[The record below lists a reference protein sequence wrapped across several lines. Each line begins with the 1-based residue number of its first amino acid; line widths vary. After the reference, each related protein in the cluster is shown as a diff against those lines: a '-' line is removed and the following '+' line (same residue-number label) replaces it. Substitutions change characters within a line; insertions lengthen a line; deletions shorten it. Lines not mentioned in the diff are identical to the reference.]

1 MEDIMKIQNVTIA
14 GGGVLGSQIAYQC
27 AYAGFHVTTYL
38 RSEASIQRAQ
48 PKVQRLHGIY
58 QAELTAAKTQGGPVS
73 RGLIFNGDP
82 AAADYDA
89 LLRQADAAFEHF
101 HYETDLVAAVA
112 DADLVIEALAE
123 QPDAKKAF
131 FAQLQPLLP
140 EKTIIATN
148 SSTLLPSVLAD
159 STGRPAKFLSLH
171 FANNIWKQNIAEV
184 MGHPGTD
191 PQVFETVAEFAAQMG
206 MIPMKLKKEKA
217 GYILNS
223 MLVPFLMSAQ
233 ELLADGIADVETIDK
248 TWMIS
253 TGAPFGPFRILDI
266 VGITTAY
273 NIIMNYPDATDPTS
287 LHGKL
292 AKLLKEDYLDQGK
305 TGINAGEGFY
315 SYK

>member
-1 MEDIMKIQNVTIA
+1 MKIQNVVIA

-38 RSEASIQRAQ
+38 RSEASVERAR
-48 PKVQRLHGIY
+48 PKVARLHGIY
-58 QAELTAAKTQGGPVS
+58 TAELQAAKAGATPVS
-73 RGLIFNGDP
+73 RGLVMNQDP
-82 AAADYDA
+82 AGADFDK
-89 LLRQADAAFEHF
+89 LLQKADAAYEGF
-101 HYETDLVAAVA
+101 HYETDLAAAVA

-123 QPDAKKAF
+123 QPEAKEAF
-131 FAQLQPLLP
+131 FSQLSPLLP

-148 SSTLLPSVLAD
+148 SSTLLPSLLAK
-159 STGRPAKFLSLH
+159 STGRPAKFLALH

-184 MGHPGTD
+184 MGHSGTAS
-191 PQVFETVAEFAAQMG
+191 EAYEAVAQFAADMG
-206 MIPMKLKKEKA
+206 MIPMRLKKEKA

-233 ELLADGIADVETIDK
+233 TLLADGIADVETIDQ
-248 TWMIS
+248 TWMLA

-273 NIIMNYPDATDPTS
+273 NIIMNYPDAKDPTT

-315 SYK
+315 RY

>member
-1 MEDIMKIQNVTIA
+1 MKFQNIVLI
-14 GGGVLGSQIAYQC
+14 GGGVLGSQIAYQT
-27 AYAGFHVTTYL
+27 AYAGFHTTIYL
-38 RSEASIQRAQ
+38 RSDASVERAK
-48 PKVQRLHGIY
+48 PKVENLHAIY
-58 QAELTAAKTQGGPVS
+58 HAELTAAKTHGGPVS
-73 RGLIFNGDP
+73 RGLVFN
-82 AAADYDA
+82 
-89 LLRQADAAFEHF
+89 
-101 HYETDLVAAVA
+101 ETDLSKVDFDQLLANADRAFNELEYCTDLAEAVK

-123 QPDAKKAF
+123 NPQTKIEFYQKMRD
-131 FAQLQPLLP
+131 LLP

-191 PQVFETVAEFAAQMG
+191 PQVFEAVAEFAAQMG

-248 TWMIS
+248 TWMLS

>member
-1 MEDIMKIQNVTIA
+1 MKIQNVVIA

-38 RSEASIQRAQ
+38 RSEASVERAR
-48 PKVQRLHGIY
+48 PKVARLHGIY
-58 QAELTAAKTQGGPVS
+58 TAELQAAKAGATPVS
-73 RGLIFNGDP
+73 RGLVMNQDP
-82 AAADYDA
+82 AGADFDK
-89 LLRQADAAFEHF
+89 LLQKADAAYEGF
-101 HYETDLVAAVA
+101 HYETDLAAAVA

-123 QPDAKKAF
+123 QPEAKEAF
-131 FAQLQPLLP
+131 FSQLSPLLP

-148 SSTLLPSVLAD
+148 SSTLLPSLLAE
-159 STGRPAKFLSLH
+159 STGRPAKFLALH

-184 MGHPGTD
+184 MGHSGTA
-191 PQVFETVAEFAAQMG
+191 PEAYEAVVQFAADMG
-206 MIPMKLKKEKA
+206 MIPMRLKQEKA

-233 ELLADGIADVETIDK
+233 ALLADGIADVETIDQ
-248 TWMIS
+248 TWMLA

-273 NIIMNYPDATDPTS
+273 NIIMNYPDAKDPTT

-315 SYK
+315 RY

>member
-1 MEDIMKIQNVTIA
+1 MKIQNVVIA

-27 AYAGFHVTTYL
+27 SYAGFHVTTYL
-38 RSEASIQRAQ
+38 RSEASVERAR
-48 PKVQRLHGIY
+48 PKVARLHGIY
-58 QAELTAAKTQGGPVS
+58 TDELQAAKAGATPVS
-73 RGLIFNGDP
+73 RGLVMNQDP
-82 AAADYDA
+82 AGADFDK
-89 LLRQADAAFEHF
+89 LLQKADAAYEGF
-101 HYETDLVAAVA
+101 HYETDLAAAVA

-123 QPDAKKAF
+123 QPEAKEAF
-131 FAQLQPLLP
+131 FSQLSPLLP

-148 SSTLLPSVLAD
+148 SSTLLPSLLAE
-159 STGRPAKFLSLH
+159 STGRPAKFLALH

-184 MGHPGTD
+184 MGHSGTA
-191 PQVFETVAEFAAQMG
+191 PEAYEAVAQFAADMG
-206 MIPMKLKKEKA
+206 MIPMRLKKEKA

-233 ELLADGIADVETIDK
+233 TLLADGIADVETIDQ
-248 TWMIS
+248 TWMLA

-273 NIIMNYPDATDPTS
+273 NIIMNYPDAKDPTT

-315 SYK
+315 RY

>member
-1 MEDIMKIQNVTIA
+1 MKIQNGVIA

-27 AYAGFHVTTYL
+27 SYAGFHVTTYL
-38 RSEASIQRAQ
+38 RSEASVERAR
-48 PKVQRLHGIY
+48 PKVARLHGIY
-58 QAELTAAKTQGGPVS
+58 TAELQAAKAGATPVS
-73 RGLIFNGDP
+73 RGLVMNQDP
-82 AAADYDA
+82 AGADFDK
-89 LLRQADAAFEHF
+89 LLQKADAAYEGF
-101 HYETDLVAAVA
+101 HYETDLAAAVA

-123 QPDAKKAF
+123 QPEAKEAF
-131 FAQLQPLLP
+131 FSQLSPLLP

-148 SSTLLPSVLAD
+148 SSTLLPSLLAK
-159 STGRPAKFLSLH
+159 STGRPAKFLALH

-184 MGHPGTD
+184 MGHSGTA
-191 PQVFETVAEFAAQMG
+191 PEAYEAVAQFAADMG
-206 MIPMKLKKEKA
+206 MIPMRLKKEKA

-233 ELLADGIADVETIDK
+233 TLLADGIADVETIDQ
-248 TWMIS
+248 TWMLA

-273 NIIMNYPDATDPTS
+273 NIIMNYPDAKDPTT

-315 SYK
+315 RY

>member
-1 MEDIMKIQNVTIA
+1 MKIQNVVVA

-38 RSEASIQRAQ
+38 RSEASVERAR
-48 PKVQRLHGIY
+48 PKVARLHGIY
-58 QAELTAAKTQGGPVS
+58 TAELQAAKAGSTPVS
-73 RGLIFNGDP
+73 RGLVMNQDP
-82 AAADYDA
+82 AKADFDA
-89 LLRQADAAFEHF
+89 LLQKADTAYESF
-101 HYETDLVAAVA
+101 HYETDLAAAVA
-112 DADLVIEALAE
+112 DADLIIEALAE
-123 QPDAKKAF
+123 QPEAKEAF
-131 FAQLQPLLP
+131 FSQLSPLLP

-148 SSTLLPSVLAD
+148 SSTLLPSLLAE
-159 STGRPAKFLSLH
+159 STGRPAKFLALH

-184 MGHPGTD
+184 MGHSGTA
-191 PQVFETVAEFAAQMG
+191 PEAYEAVAQFAADMG
-206 MIPMKLKKEKA
+206 MIPMRLKKEKA

-233 ELLADGIADVETIDK
+233 ALLADGIADVETIDQ
-248 TWMIS
+248 TWMPA

-273 NIIMNYPDATDPTS
+273 NIIMNYPDAKDPTT

-315 SYK
+315 RY

>member
-1 MEDIMKIQNVTIA
+1 MKIQNVVIA

-27 AYAGFHVTTYL
+27 AYVGFHVTTYL
-38 RSEASIQRAQ
+38 RSEASVERAR
-48 PKVQRLHGIY
+48 PKVARLHGIY
-58 QAELTAAKTQGGPVS
+58 AAELQAAKAGATPVS
-73 RGLIFNGDP
+73 RGLVMNQDP
-82 AAADYDA
+82 AGADFDK
-89 LLRQADAAFEHF
+89 LLQKADAAYEGF
-101 HYETDLVAAVA
+101 HYETDLAAAVA
-112 DADLVIEALAE
+112 DADLIIEALAE
-123 QPDAKKAF
+123 QPEAKEAF
-131 FAQLQPLLP
+131 FSQLSPLLP

-148 SSTLLPSVLAD
+148 SSTLLPSLLAK
-159 STGRPAKFLSLH
+159 STGRPAKFLALH

-184 MGHPGTD
+184 MGHSGTA
-191 PQVFETVAEFAAQMG
+191 PEAYEAVAQFAADMG
-206 MIPMKLKKEKA
+206 MIPLRLKKEKA

-233 ELLADGIADVETIDK
+233 TLLADGIADVETIDQ
-248 TWMIS
+248 TWMLA

-273 NIIMNYPDATDPTS
+273 NIIMNYPDAKDPTT

-315 SYK
+315 RY

>member
-1 MEDIMKIQNVTIA
+1 MKIQNVVIA

-27 AYAGFHVTTYL
+27 SYAGFHVTTYL
-38 RSEASIQRAQ
+38 RSEASVERAR
-48 PKVQRLHGIY
+48 PKVARLHGIY
-58 QAELTAAKTQGGPVS
+58 TAELQAAKAGATPVS
-73 RGLIFNGDP
+73 RGLVMNQDP
-82 AAADYDA
+82 VGADFDK
-89 LLRQADAAFEHF
+89 LLQKADAAYEGF
-101 HYETDLVAAVA
+101 HYETDLAAAVA

-123 QPDAKKAF
+123 QPEAKEAF
-131 FAQLQPLLP
+131 FSQLSPLLP

-148 SSTLLPSVLAD
+148 SSTLLPSLLAE
-159 STGRPAKFLSLH
+159 STGRPAKFLALH

-184 MGHPGTD
+184 MGHSGTA
-191 PQVFETVAEFAAQMG
+191 PEAYEAVAQFAADMG
-206 MIPMKLKKEKA
+206 MIPMRLKKEKA

-233 ELLADGIADVETIDK
+233 TLLADGIADVETIDQ
-248 TWMIS
+248 TWMLA

-273 NIIMNYPDATDPTS
+273 NIIMNYPDAKDPTT

-315 SYK
+315 RY

>member
-1 MEDIMKIQNVTIA
+1 MKIQNVVIA

-27 AYAGFHVTTYL
+27 AYVGFHVTTYL
-38 RSEASIQRAQ
+38 RSEASVERAR
-48 PKVQRLHGIY
+48 PKVARLHGIY
-58 QAELTAAKTQGGPVS
+58 AAELQAAKAGATPVS
-73 RGLIFNGDP
+73 RGLVMNQDP
-82 AAADYDA
+82 AGADFDK
-89 LLRQADAAFEHF
+89 LLQKADAAYEGF
-101 HYETDLVAAVA
+101 HYETDLAAAVA

-123 QPDAKKAF
+123 QPEAKEAF
-131 FAQLQPLLP
+131 FSQLSPLLP

-148 SSTLLPSVLAD
+148 SSTLLPSLLAK
-159 STGRPAKFLSLH
+159 STGRPAKFLALH

-184 MGHPGTD
+184 MGHSGTA
-191 PQVFETVAEFAAQMG
+191 PEAYEAVAQFAADMG
-206 MIPMKLKKEKA
+206 MIPMRLKKEKA

-233 ELLADGIADVETIDK
+233 TLLADGIADVETIDQ
-248 TWMIS
+248 TWMLA

-273 NIIMNYPDATDPTS
+273 NIIMNYPDAKDPTT

-315 SYK
+315 RY

>member
-1 MEDIMKIQNVTIA
+1 MKIQNVTVA

-38 RSEASIQRAQ
+38 RSEGSIQRAQ

-58 QAELTAAKTQGGPVS
+58 RAELTAAKTQGGPVS
-73 RGLIFNGDP
+73 RGLIFNGDS
-82 AAADYDA
+82 ASADYDA
-89 LLRQADAAFEHF
+89 LLHQADEAYENF
-101 HYETDLVAAVA
+101 HYETDLAAAVA
-112 DADLVIEALAE
+112 DADLIIEALAE
-123 QPDAKKAF
+123 QPEAKKAF
-131 FAQLQPLLP
+131 FSQLQPLLP

-148 SSTLLPSVLAD
+148 SSTLLPSTLAE
-159 STGRPAKFLSLH
+159 STGRPDRFLSLH

-184 MGHPGTD
+184 MGHPGTA

-248 TWMIS
+248 TWTLS

-273 NIIMNYPDATDPTS
+273 NIIMNYPDAADPTS

-292 AKLLKEDYLDQGK
+292 AKMLKEDYLDQGK

-315 SYK
+315 RYK

>member
-1 MEDIMKIQNVTIA
+1 MNQD
-14 GGGVLGSQIAYQC
+14 
-27 AYAGFHVTTYL
+27 
-38 RSEASIQRAQ
+38 
-48 PKVQRLHGIY
+48 
-58 QAELTAAKTQGGPVS
+58 PV
-73 RGLIFNGDP
+73 G
-82 AAADYDA
+82 ADFDK
-89 LLRQADAAFEHF
+89 LLQKADAAYEGF
-101 HYETDLVAAVA
+101 HYETDLAAAVA

-123 QPDAKKAF
+123 QPEAKEAF
-131 FAQLQPLLP
+131 FSQLSPLLP

-148 SSTLLPSVLAD
+148 SSTLLPSLLAE
-159 STGRPAKFLSLH
+159 STGRPAKFLALH

-184 MGHPGTD
+184 MGHSGTA
-191 PQVFETVAEFAAQMG
+191 PEAYEAVAQFAADMG
-206 MIPMKLKKEKA
+206 MIPMRLKKEKA

-233 ELLADGIADVETIDK
+233 TLLADGIADVETIDQ
-248 TWMIS
+248 TWMLA

-273 NIIMNYPDATDPTS
+273 NIIMNYPDAKDPTT

-315 SYK
+315 RY

>member
-1 MEDIMKIQNVTIA
+1 MKIQNVVIA

-38 RSEASIQRAQ
+38 RSEVSVERAR
-48 PKVQRLHGIY
+48 PKVARLHVIY
-58 QAELTAAKTQGGPVS
+58 TAELQAAKAGATPVS
-73 RGLIFNGDP
+73 RGLVMNQDP
-82 AAADYDA
+82 AGADFDK
-89 LLRQADAAFEHF
+89 LLQKADAAYEGF
-101 HYETDLVAAVA
+101 HYETDLAAAVA

-123 QPDAKKAF
+123 QPEAKEAF
-131 FAQLQPLLP
+131 FSQLSPLLP

-148 SSTLLPSVLAD
+148 SSTLLPSLLAE
-159 STGRPAKFLSLH
+159 STGRPAKFLALH

-184 MGHPGTD
+184 MGHSGTA
-191 PQVFETVAEFAAQMG
+191 PEAYEAVAQFAADMG
-206 MIPMKLKKEKA
+206 MIPMRLKKEKA

-233 ELLADGIADVETIDK
+233 TLLADGIADVETIDQ
-248 TWMIS
+248 TWMLA

-273 NIIMNYPDATDPTS
+273 NIIMNYPDAKDPTT

-315 SYK
+315 RY

>member
-1 MEDIMKIQNVTIA
+1 MKIQNVVIA

-27 AYAGFHVTTYL
+27 SYAGFHVTTYL
-38 RSEASIQRAQ
+38 RSEASVERAR
-48 PKVQRLHGIY
+48 PKVARLHGIY
-58 QAELTAAKTQGGPVS
+58 TAELQAAKAGATPVS
-73 RGLIFNGDP
+73 RGLVMNQDP
-82 AAADYDA
+82 AGADFDK
-89 LLRQADAAFEHF
+89 LLQKADAAYEGF
-101 HYETDLVAAVA
+101 HYETDLAAAVA

-123 QPDAKKAF
+123 QPEAKEAF
-131 FAQLQPLLP
+131 FSQLSPLLP

-148 SSTLLPSVLAD
+148 SSTLLPSLLAK
-159 STGRPAKFLSLH
+159 STGRPAKFLALH

-184 MGHPGTD
+184 MGHSGTA
-191 PQVFETVAEFAAQMG
+191 PEAYEAVAQFAADMG
-206 MIPMKLKKEKA
+206 MIPMRLKKEKA

-233 ELLADGIADVETIDK
+233 ALLADGIADVETIDQ
-248 TWMIS
+248 TWMLA

-273 NIIMNYPDATDPTS
+273 NIIMNYPDAKDPTT

-315 SYK
+315 RY

>member
-1 MEDIMKIQNVTIA
+1 MKIQNVTVA

-38 RSEASIQRAQ
+38 RSEASVQRAQ
-48 PKVQRLHGIY
+48 PKVARLHKIY
-58 QAELTAAKTQGGPVS
+58 QAELTAAKEHGGAVS
-73 RGLIFNGDP
+73 RGLIFNGD
-82 AAADYDA
+82 AATADYDT
-89 LLRQADAAFEHF
+89 LLRQADEAFEHF
-101 HYETDLVAAVA
+101 HYETDLAAAVA

-123 QPDAKKAF
+123 QPEAKKAF

-159 STGRPAKFLSLH
+159 STGRPEKFLSLH

-184 MGHPGTD
+184 MGHPGTE
-191 PQVFETVAEFAAQMG
+191 PQAYEAVAKFAGGMG

-233 ELLADGIADVETIDK
+233 ELLADGIADVETIDR
-248 TWMIS
+248 TWMLS

-292 AKLLKEDYLDQGK
+292 AKMLKEDYLDQGK

-315 SYK
+315 SYQ

>member
-1 MEDIMKIQNVTIA
+1 MKIQNVVIA

-27 AYAGFHVTTYL
+27 AYVGFHVTTYL
-38 RSEASIQRAQ
+38 RSEASVERAR
-48 PKVQRLHGIY
+48 PKVARLHGIY
-58 QAELTAAKTQGGPVS
+58 AAELQAAKAGATPVS
-73 RGLIFNGDP
+73 RGLVMNQDP
-82 AAADYDA
+82 AGADFDK
-89 LLRQADAAFEHF
+89 LLQKADAAYEGF
-101 HYETDLVAAVA
+101 HYETDLAAAVA

-123 QPDAKKAF
+123 QPEAKEAF
-131 FAQLQPLLP
+131 FSQLSPLLP

-148 SSTLLPSVLAD
+148 SSTLLPSLLAE
-159 STGRPAKFLSLH
+159 STGRPAKFLALH

-184 MGHPGTD
+184 MGHSGTA
-191 PQVFETVAEFAAQMG
+191 PEAYEAVAQFAADMG
-206 MIPMKLKKEKA
+206 MIPMRLKKEKA

-233 ELLADGIADVETIDK
+233 TLLADGIADVETIDQ
-248 TWMIS
+248 TWMLA

-273 NIIMNYPDATDPTS
+273 NIIMNYPDAKDPTT

-315 SYK
+315 RY

>member
-1 MEDIMKIQNVTIA
+1 M
-14 GGGVLGSQIAYQC
+14 
-27 AYAGFHVTTYL
+27 TTYL

-89 LLRQADAAFEHF
+89 LLHQADAAFEHF
-101 HYETDLVAAVA
+101 HYETDLAAAVA

-223 MLVPFLMSAQ
+223 IWCPS
-233 ELLADGIADVETIDK
+233 
-248 TWMIS
+248 
-253 TGAPFGPFRILDI
+253 
-266 VGITTAY
+266 
-273 NIIMNYPDATDPTS
+273 
-287 LHGKL
+287 
-292 AKLLKEDYLDQGK
+292 
-305 TGINAGEGFY
+305 
-315 SYK
+315 

>member
-1 MEDIMKIQNVTIA
+1 MKIQNVVIA

-38 RSEASIQRAQ
+38 RSEASVERAR
-48 PKVQRLHGIY
+48 PKVARLHGIY
-58 QAELTAAKTQGGPVS
+58 TAELQAAKAGATPVS
-73 RGLIFNGDP
+73 RGLVMNQDP
-82 AAADYDA
+82 AGADFDK
-89 LLRQADAAFEHF
+89 LLQKADAAYEGF
-101 HYETDLVAAVA
+101 HYETDLAAAVA

-123 QPDAKKAF
+123 QPEAKEAF
-131 FAQLQPLLP
+131 FSQLSPLLP

-148 SSTLLPSVLAD
+148 SSTLLPSLLAE
-159 STGRPAKFLSLH
+159 STGRPAKFLALH

-184 MGHPGTD
+184 MGHSGTA
-191 PQVFETVAEFAAQMG
+191 PEAYEAVVQFAADMG
-206 MIPMKLKKEKA
+206 MIPMRLKQEKA
-217 GYILNS
+217 GYILYS
-223 MLVPFLMSAQ
+223 ILVPFLMSAQ
-233 ELLADGIADVETIDK
+233 ALLADGIADVETIDQ
-248 TWMIS
+248 TWMLA

-273 NIIMNYPDATDPTS
+273 NIIMNYPDAKDPTT

-315 SYK
+315 RY

>member
-1 MEDIMKIQNVTIA
+1 MKIQNVVIA

-27 AYAGFHVTTYL
+27 AYVGFHVTTYL
-38 RSEASIQRAQ
+38 RSEASVERAR
-48 PKVQRLHGIY
+48 PKVARLHGIY
-58 QAELTAAKTQGGPVS
+58 TAELQAAKAGATPVS
-73 RGLIFNGDP
+73 RGLVMNQDP
-82 AAADYDA
+82 AGADFDK
-89 LLRQADAAFEHF
+89 LLQKADAAYEGF
-101 HYETDLVAAVA
+101 HYETDLAAAVA

-123 QPDAKKAF
+123 QPEAKEAF
-131 FAQLQPLLP
+131 FSQLSPLLP

-148 SSTLLPSVLAD
+148 SSTLLPSLLAK
-159 STGRPAKFLSLH
+159 STGRPAKFLALH

-184 MGHPGTD
+184 MGHSGTA
-191 PQVFETVAEFAAQMG
+191 PEAYEAVAQFAADMG
-206 MIPMKLKKEKA
+206 MIPMRLKKEKA

-233 ELLADGIADVETIDK
+233 TLLADGIADVETIDQ
-248 TWMIS
+248 TWMLA

-273 NIIMNYPDATDPTS
+273 NIIMNYPDAKDPTT

-315 SYK
+315 RY

>member
-1 MEDIMKIQNVTIA
+1 MKIQNVVIA

-27 AYAGFHVTTYL
+27 SYAGFHVTTYL
-38 RSEASIQRAQ
+38 RSEASVERAR
-48 PKVQRLHGIY
+48 PKVARLHGIY
-58 QAELTAAKTQGGPVS
+58 TAELQAAKAGATPVS
-73 RGLIFNGDP
+73 RGLVMNQDP
-82 AAADYDA
+82 AGADFDK
-89 LLRQADAAFEHF
+89 LLQKADAAYEDF
-101 HYETDLVAAVA
+101 HYETDLAAAVA

-123 QPDAKKAF
+123 QPEAKEAF
-131 FAQLQPLLP
+131 FSQLSPLLP

-148 SSTLLPSVLAD
+148 SSTLLPSLLAK
-159 STGRPAKFLSLH
+159 STGRPAKFLALH

-184 MGHPGTD
+184 MGHSGTA
-191 PQVFETVAEFAAQMG
+191 PEAYEAVAQFAADMG
-206 MIPMKLKKEKA
+206 MIPMRLKKEKA

-233 ELLADGIADVETIDK
+233 TLLADGIADVETIDQ
-248 TWMIS
+248 TWMLA

-273 NIIMNYPDATDPTS
+273 NIIMNYPDAKDPTT

-315 SYK
+315 RY

>member
-1 MEDIMKIQNVTIA
+1 MKIQNVVIA

-38 RSEASIQRAQ
+38 RSEASVERAR
-48 PKVQRLHGIY
+48 PKVARLHGIY
-58 QAELTAAKTQGGPVS
+58 TAELQAAKTGATPVS
-73 RGLIFNGDP
+73 RGLVMNQDP
-82 AAADYDA
+82 VGADFDK
-89 LLRQADAAFEHF
+89 LLQKADAAYEGF
-101 HYETDLVAAVA
+101 HYETDLAAAVA

-123 QPDAKKAF
+123 QPEAKEAF
-131 FAQLQPLLP
+131 FSQLSPLLP

-148 SSTLLPSVLAD
+148 SSTLLPSLLAE
-159 STGRPAKFLSLH
+159 STGRPAKFLALH

-184 MGHPGTD
+184 MGHSGTA
-191 PQVFETVAEFAAQMG
+191 PEAYEAVAQFAADMG
-206 MIPMKLKKEKA
+206 MIPMRLKKEKA

-233 ELLADGIADVETIDK
+233 TLLADGIADVKTIDQ
-248 TWMIS
+248 TWMLA

-273 NIIMNYPDATDPTS
+273 NIIMNYPDAKDPTT

-315 SYK
+315 RY